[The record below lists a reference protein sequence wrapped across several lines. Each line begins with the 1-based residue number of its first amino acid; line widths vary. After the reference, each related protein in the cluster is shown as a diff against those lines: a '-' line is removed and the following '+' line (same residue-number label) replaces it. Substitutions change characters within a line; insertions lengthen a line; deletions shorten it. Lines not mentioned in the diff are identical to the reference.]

1 MAFDCEAAV
10 GVVAEPVEAVE
21 VAEVVTQSDAGCS
34 YQARRLRT
42 STPIRCCPSPDG
54 LQGRTDHP
62 PHLATKAVVVVRQ
75 TRAAP

>member
-1 MAFDCEAAV
+1 MAFYCE

-21 VAEVVTQSDAGCS
+21 VAKVVTQSDAGRS
-34 YQARRLRT
+34 DQAYRLRNLT
-42 STPIRCCPSPDG
+42 LIRCCPSPDG

-62 PHLATKAVVVVRQ
+62 PHLPTKAGVVVRQ